1 MSHAGAFRTL
11 ALLAVAASLLSCNP
25 SSPNLTVAV
34 SPKSASPIH
43 VNFACDS
50 VASIGLV
57 DANGKSAWVFTADKK
72 DTVSWVVPGNVTI
85 NSITG
90 KTPADTLP
98 LDPNGAQGGQ
108 PGVSVDSKVRD
119 SNKQET
125 TYRYNILAT
134 CHPAT
139 GPDVHLLID
148 PDMIVR

>member
-11 ALLAVAASLLSCNP
+11 VTLVVAASLVSCKPTSP
-25 SSPNLTVAV
+25 SRTVAF

-43 VNFACDS
+43 VNFVCGAVD
-50 VASIGLV
+50 SIGLA

-72 DTVSWVVPGNVTI
+72 DTVSWVVPTNVTI

-90 KTPADTLP
+90 KTVADTLP
-98 LDPNGAQGGQ
+98 LDSIGTQGGQ
-108 PGVSVDSKVRD
+108 PGVSFNSKVRD

-125 TYRYNILAT
+125 TYHYNIDAT